1 VTSLLDDSSRR
12 IGAYVVNLKL
22 ICEALRVFYKKL
34 LTLIA
39 FYRPKFIKNGK
50 ILDLN
55 CSKDVLQANLKSTG
69 YEGQRFIECCGKS
82 KSLFT
87 FEGVFNLSL

>member
-1 VTSLLDDSSRR
+1 MMSMLDGSSKR
-12 IGAYVVNLKL
+12 IVAYVVNLTL

-39 FYRPKFIKNGK
+39 FYWPKFIKNGK

-55 CSKDVLQANLKSTG
+55 CS
-69 YEGQRFIECCGKS
+69 
-82 KSLFT
+82 
-87 FEGVFNLSL
+87 